1 VRASVPAIA
10 PRRCP
15 ASCSCWPLTP
25 AGCVSACPH
34 MLSLKLCRPAAAAS
48 VPCRHN
54 SLRAFNS
61 RRMSTSSTAAAAANS
76 PGPAAEQAE
85 QAATSTTQPA
95 ADPIVQW
102 VVLRRDLWQ
111 DLGWPLGAVV
121 AQACHA
127 STAAVFTHL
136 SDELTQEYIHND
148 HIDHMHKVR
157 VPSAPPCSE

>member
-1 VRASVPAIA
+1 
-10 PRRCP
+10 
-15 ASCSCWPLTP
+15 
-25 AGCVSACPH
+25 
-34 MLSLKLCRPAAAAS
+34 
-48 VPCRHN
+48 
-54 SLRAFNS
+54 
-61 RRMSTSSTAAAAANS
+61 MSTPTTAAAAANN

-85 QAATSTTQPA
+85 QAATSTVQPA

-136 SDELTQEYIHND
+136 SDELTQEYLHND
-148 HIDHMHKVR
+148 NIDHMHKVR
-157 VPSAPPCSE
+157 NTMQ